1 MQGHLRRFVVL
12 LLVAL
17 SVAASVIAQAAKR
30 LPADVMVPTVTGIFI
45 APVPNAPFSGVLEVT
60 SRQKLSDGSFNDL
73 RTINYV
79 ARDSVGRT
87 YGELREFVAGQY
99 QGEPP
104 LKNCRIY
111 DPNAE
116 LETIVNPF
124 TFIARQMPRKEAKP
138 SAGAVPVPD
147 PAAANPP
154 VKVEDLGTKT
164 VDGIVLHG
172 TRQSKL
178 GDIVDEYWYSS
189 DLDLYLIRKHV
200 DPKWNQTFT
209 VTKLV
214 RSEPDPARFIVPAGF
229 RIADGRL
236 PPKTSKGH
244 PKWDRVASTMSAE
257 ASQRLPSFT

>member
-1 MQGHLRRFVVL
+1 
-12 LLVAL
+12 
-17 SVAASVIAQAAKR
+17 
-30 LPADVMVPTVTGIFI
+30 
-45 APVPNAPFSGVLEVT
+45 
-60 SRQKLSDGSFNDL
+60 
-73 RTINYV
+73 
-79 ARDSVGRT
+79 
-87 YGELREFVAGQY
+87 LREFVAGQY

-138 SAGAVPVPD
+138 SAGVVPVPD

-229 RIADGRL
+229 RIADGPAPSQNEQGSPKVGSSGIYHVGGGVSAPTVIHVVDPKYSEEARSAKVNGMCIVALIVGVDGL
-236 PPKTSKGH
+236 PQNVHVIKKLGSGLDEK
-244 PKWDRVASTMSAE
+244 AAE
-257 ASQRLPSFT
+257 AVSQYRFKAATYQGQPVPVEVNIEVNFQIYGK